1 MTRRDKNFKLSKES
15 KRQLAR
21 YIDSQKRGLF
31 KNSMIEAE
39 IAASVPF
46 KSEKKPNNRPKNEA

>member
-15 KRQLAR
+15 KRLLAC
-21 YIDSQKRGLF
+21 YVDPHKRGLF

-46 KSEKKPNNRPKNEA
+46 KAEKKPNNRPKNEA

>member
-1 MTRRDKNFKLSKES
+1 MTRRDKNFKLSKEA

-21 YIDSQKRGLF
+21 YIDPHKRGLF

-39 IAASVPF
+39 LSASIPF
-46 KSEKKPNNRPKNEA
+46 RPEKNKKETQKVE

>member
-21 YIDSQKRGLF
+21 YVDQHKRGMF
-31 KNSMIEAE
+31 KNAMIEAE
-39 IAASVPF
+39 LAASIPF
-46 KSEKKPNNRPKNEA
+46 KSEKKPRQQVKE